1 MVYSD
6 IFLPLS
12 IVHATFRLQGYIL
25 EKRNHFIPY
34 NMNFSNKLT
43 FALFALGF
51 LLSGCEKPVTP
62 TSQLKDKFLGEW
74 NEIHNN
80 AKGGTYVFSSN
91 DTIYLKPRYNNDIYA
106 MSYRIISEN
115 TIEVKRLWDGASA
128 KPTRHAVSFLS
139 NDTLFLGQFIS
150 VNDGVTEY
158 TDIKLIKNHTDESGK
173 RLIGKWQLVGEGY
186 YDNHATLIMN
196 SLEDDRRYVE
206 FREDLNMIRPY
217 GNEPIIY
224 PYRTE
229 RNILFENYLDETNMF
244 MYQFGFIDDIL
255 VLKYIQGNIPETA
268 RQIVVFKYKKV

>member
-1 MVYSD
+1 MK
-6 IFLPLS
+6 I
-12 IVHATFRLQGYIL
+12 
-25 EKRNHFIPY
+25 
-34 NMNFSNKLT
+34 SNKLT
-43 FALFALGF
+43 FAIFALGF
-51 LLSGCEKPVTP
+51 LLSCCEKPVVP
-62 TSQLKDKFLGEW
+62 TSQLKDKLLGEW
-74 NEIHNN
+74 YEIHHNE
-80 AKGGTYVFSSN
+80 KGGTYVFSSN
-91 DTIYLKPRYNNDIYA
+91 DTIYLKPQYNNDIYA
-106 MSYRIISEN
+106 MSYRITSEN

-128 KPTRHAVSFLS
+128 KPTRHAVSFLP
-139 NDTLFLGQFIS
+139 NDTLFLEQFAS
-150 VNDGVTEY
+150 VNNGVTEF
-158 TDIKLIKNHTDESGK
+158 TDIKLVKSHTNELGK

-244 MYQFGFIDDIL
+244 IYQFGFIDDIL
-255 VLKYIQGNIPETA
+255 ILEYIQGNIPETA